1 MKYADK
7 WITCQERTCGKDFL
21 LEAGWQEFM
30 HKLELDGKVDK
41 EGKPIVYCEPK
52 RCPDCR
58 AKRKNNIKRLSR
70 DWGNA

>member
-1 MKYADK
+1 M
-7 WITCQERTCGKDFL
+7 